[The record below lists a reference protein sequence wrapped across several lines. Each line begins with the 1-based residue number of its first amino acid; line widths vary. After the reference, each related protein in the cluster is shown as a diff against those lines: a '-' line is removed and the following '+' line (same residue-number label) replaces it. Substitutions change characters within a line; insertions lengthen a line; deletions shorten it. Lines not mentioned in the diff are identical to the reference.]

1 MTLMGGKDGLQ
12 KVGVVGGRKR
22 ESQGEMGD
30 HWYGQG
36 NCSEEK
42 QSEREVALSNRPF
55 TYLTWECLIEGLPLE
70 RKIIYFLL
78 LEHLGWLFKEA
89 SWNSTDEDRLT
100 PDLFVT
106 AENSL

>member
-1 MTLMGGKDGLQ
+1 MTLTWGKDGLQ
-12 KVGVVGGRKR
+12 KVGVVGGRKT

-30 HWYGQG
+30 HRYGQG
-36 NCSEEK
+36 KCSEGK
-42 QSEREVALSNRPF
+42 HSEGEVAFSNRPL
-55 TYLTWECLIEGLPLE
+55 TRLTWECLIEGLPLE
-70 RKIIYFLL
+70 RKIIYFHLR
-78 LEHLGWLFKEA
+78 EHLGWLFKEA